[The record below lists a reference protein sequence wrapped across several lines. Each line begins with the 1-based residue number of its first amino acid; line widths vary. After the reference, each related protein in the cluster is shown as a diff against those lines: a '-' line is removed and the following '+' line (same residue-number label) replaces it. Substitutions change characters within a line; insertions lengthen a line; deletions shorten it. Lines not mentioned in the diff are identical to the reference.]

1 MRDRFRIY
9 TVGVGG
15 QGTLTAARVLGEAAL
30 AAGLNVVISEI
41 HGMSQRGGIVETSIS
56 MGRVHSPLIGE
67 GEADV
72 VLGFE
77 PLETLRA
84 LPKASHETLVIM
96 NTRPVIPPTVKL
108 GQSRYPHL
116 AEILSHI
123 EAMTCAVIALDA
135 EQLACQ
141 AGAAIATNMVMLG
154 ALAATGKLPF
164 PSERARE
171 AIARLT
177 PRHAPINLKAFELG
191 ASEVLRQQE
200 EPDDEGDRSGSERT
214 AATA

>member
-1 MRDRFRIY
+1 MARDRFKIY
-9 TVGVGG
+9 VVGVGG
-15 QGTLTAARVLGEAAL
+15 QGTLTAARVLGDAAL

-41 HGMSQRGGIVETSIS
+41 HGMSQRGGIVETAISI
-56 MGRVHSPLIGE
+56 GRVRSPLIGE

-84 LPKASHETLVIM
+84 LSKASHKTLVIM
-96 NTRPVIPPTVKL
+96 NTKTVIPPTVKL

-123 EAMTCAVIALDA
+123 EATTGSVIALDA
-135 EQLACQ
+135 EELARQ

-154 ALAATGKLPF
+154 VLAATGELPF
-164 PSERARE
+164 PSERVPE
-171 AIARLT
+171 AITKLS
-177 PRHAPINLKAFELG
+177 PRHAPVNLKAFELG
-191 ASEVLRQQE
+191 ASQMLRQE

-214 AATA
+214 AAAA